1 MNDHQACASLLL
13 RVTLL
18 VGLVLSVTVAASGQS
33 VGNGPEQVRFID
45 TIGDAVFTDDAGS
58 KREDPIL
65 DARRGATTLLQK
77 ARLRKNVDSQLTRLA
92 LGLRRAGFDQQPAS
106 QSRGWI
112 QRHPTIFGAL
122 VGAGLGAVSS
132 IPRWNELYCAT
143 GGDEECLFHGA
154 SGVAFGAGVG
164 AGIGALVGHLVGK

>member
-1 MNDHQACASLLL
+1 MNDHHSCVSVLL

-18 VGLVLSVTVAASGQS
+18 VGFVLSVSVPASGQS
-33 VGNGPEQVRFID
+33 VGSGPEQVRIIA
-45 TIGDAVFTDDAGS
+45 TISNAVFTDHAGCT
-58 KREDPIL
+58 REDPIL
-65 DARRGATTLLQK
+65 DATRRTTTLLQK
-77 ARLRKNVDSQLTRLA
+77 AMLRESIGNQATRLG
-92 LGLRRAGFDQQPAS
+92 LGLGRTRFNQQPAS
-106 QSRGWI
+106 QRRGWI
-112 QRHPTIFGAL
+112 QRHPTLFGAL

-143 GGDEECLFHGA
+143 GGDEDCLFHGA